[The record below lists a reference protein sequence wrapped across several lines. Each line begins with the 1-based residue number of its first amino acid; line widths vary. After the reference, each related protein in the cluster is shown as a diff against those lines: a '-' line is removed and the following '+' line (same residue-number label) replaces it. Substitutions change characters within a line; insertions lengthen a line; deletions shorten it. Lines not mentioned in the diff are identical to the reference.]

1 MKNQKNLFVSYK
13 LAKLAKKNKFNE
25 TCLGWFGKR
34 KKNDKP
40 SRFNL
45 EQGCYN
51 SLKDNGGKIDAPLHQ
66 QLVDWFA
73 KEHNIDIQINFIK
86 RYHGKSPNNWRFILE
101 GINFNLEGEAGCV
114 YGKYENSKLDAT
126 IKSLEEAFK
135 LI

>member
-13 LAKLAKKNKFNE
+13 LSKLAKKKKFNE

-51 SLKDNGGKIDAPLHQ
+51 SLIDNGGRIDAPLYQ
-66 QLVDWFA
+66 QLVNWFA
-73 KEHNIDIQINFIK
+73 EKHSIDIQISFS
-86 RYHGKSPNNWRFILE
+86 KSHWKEKENTWRFILE
-101 GINFNLEGEAGCV
+101 GININLEGEAGCV